1 MEQRLFSTAAAGA
14 DRDLTELQVRNHH
27 LIRVDVAAVR
37 EGHLILVNRQ
47 HPVREPV
54 PADKLADLDAYP
66 AMRALAP
73 GMLLETT
80 ALARL
85 SELLAACRGTADIV
99 AVSAYRT
106 AAEQTEIYESSLR
119 DNGPQYT
126 AAYVAW
132 PGCSEHQTGL
142 AVDVGF
148 AGGGE
153 LDFIAPDFP
162 DSGACLD
169 FKRLAAQHGFV
180 QRYRA
185 GKEALTGI
193 ACEPWHFRYVGAP
206 HAELMEREN
215 LCLEEY
221 IERLRRY
228 SFGGERLAIEDE
240 RERVEIYYVP
250 IGDGSFIEVPIPD
263 CDYYRLSGD
272 NAGGLIVT
280 AFSGKR
286 RRSLVG

>member
-1 MEQRLFSTAAAGA
+1 MEQPLFSTASAGG
-14 DRDLTELQVRNHH
+14 DRDLTDRI
-27 LIRVDVAAVR
+27 IRIDGSAVY
-37 EGHLILVNRQ
+37 EGHLVLVNRN

-54 PADKLADLDAYP
+54 SGDRLSDLDAYP
-66 AMRALAP
+66 SLRALAP
-73 GMLLETT
+73 GMRLEKT

-85 SELLAACRGTADIV
+85 DGLIAACRGSADIV
-99 AVSAYRT
+99 AVSGYRT
-106 AAEQTEIYESSLR
+106 VAEQTGIYESSLR

-142 AVDVGF
+142 AIDVGL

-162 DSGACLD
+162 DSGVCLA
-169 FKRLAAQHGFV
+169 FKRLAARFGFV
-180 QRYRA
+180 QRYQA
-185 GKEALTGI
+185 GQEAVTGI
-193 ACEPWHFRYVGAP
+193 ACEPWHFRYVGHP
-206 HAELMEREN
+206 HAEIMERED
-215 LCLEEY
+215 LCLEQY

-228 SFGGERLAIEDE
+228 SFGGERLAWEDE
-240 RERVEIYYVP
+240 RQRVEIYYVP
-250 IGDGSFIEVPIPD
+250 AGEDDYTDVPIPA

-280 AFSGKR
+280 ASSGKR
-286 RRSLVG
+286 RRSLVR